1 MMEISIF
8 DENTFDIHV
17 NKKELEMIYYS
28 LGLMY
33 DRNLDKESS
42 DMADIV
48 FETMNE
54 VAKK

>member
-1 MMEISIF
+1 MEISIF